1 MYFEKDTRVMKRI
14 VDWITIKFLI
24 VGVLNTL
31 VGAAVMFF
39 AYNLLCL
46 NYWVSSAANYIVGSI
61 VSYILNK
68 HFTFQNKDN
77 SIKVL
82 IKFVVNVSICYLLA
96 YGIAKPLTMKILTGM
111 STNVQENIAMIVGM
125 CFFVV
130 FNYIG
135 QRYFTFKEK

>member
-1 MYFEKDTRVMKRI
+1 MKRI

-39 AYNLLCL
+39 AYNLLHL
-46 NYWVSSAANYIVGSI
+46 NYWASSVANYIVGSI

-82 IKFVVNVSICYLLA
+82 IKFVVNISICYLLA
-96 YGIAKPLTMKILTGM
+96 YGIAKPLTMKILAGM

>member
-1 MYFEKDTRVMKRI
+1 MKRI